1 MDNKKIIGSRI
12 NSALAMNNTLQKEL
26 AKQLNVKDNIVS
38 YWCKGDRT
46 PNTSQIIQI
55 ANYLNVSTDYLL
67 GVTDVATTDKDL
79 KFVCDYTGLDEKSI
93 NFFHFN
99 NSIKEMTNFNEEAI
113 EFLQFI
119 ISKIH
124 YTPSFSMNIYDV
136 RANTT
141 VLVEAYEKSIKKR
154 KNGFAF
160 LSEDEIAD
168 FNNLSNDDKI
178 QFLLN
183 DKDSEVELDDLDIAI
198 NGLKYRLR
206 KFFDDCLDEFAVSAS
221 GYTVFELNELENE
234 YYRKND

>member
-79 KFVCDYTGLDEKSI
+79 KFVCDYTGLDETSI

-113 EFLQFI
+113 EFLQFL

-136 RANTT
+136 RADTT
-141 VLVEAYEKSIKKR
+141 VLVEEYEKRIKKR
-154 KNGFAF
+154 KNGFVF
-160 LSEDEIAD
+160 LSEKELAD
-168 FNNLSNDDKI
+168 FINLS
-178 QFLLN
+178 
-183 DKDSEVELDDLDIAI
+183 KDSEVELDDLDIAI